1 MPETVARGMDLLK
14 VLSIGDKSPFHSST
28 LGQSSFPYA
37 HLWERHEN
45 GPTKLGLRLRL
56 HALDAPVQGFTR
68 WPFRALPSE
77 SA

>member
-1 MPETVARGMDLLK
+1 MGVVFVTGWTLFLFEGSFMPETVARGMDLLK

-45 GPTKLGLRLRL
+45 GRPN
-56 HALDAPVQGFTR
+56 
-68 WPFRALPSE
+68 
-77 SA
+77 